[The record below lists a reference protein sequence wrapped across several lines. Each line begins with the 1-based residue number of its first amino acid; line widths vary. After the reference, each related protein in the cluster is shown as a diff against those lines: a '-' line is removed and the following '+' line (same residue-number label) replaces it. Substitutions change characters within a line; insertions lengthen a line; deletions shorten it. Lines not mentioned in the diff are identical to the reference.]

1 MERVKDVDTLQLLV
15 PLEQSLKVL
24 QELDR
29 LLMLDVVVFE
39 GAAGVTRFLTNFN
52 TLQIR
57 QIADGA
63 CELHNNFRVHMTV

>member
-1 MERVKDVDTLQLLV
+1 MEGVEDVDALQLLI
-15 PLEQSLKVL
+15 PLEQGLEVL

-29 LLMLDVVVFE
+29 LLMFNVTVFK
-39 GAAGVTRFLTNFN
+39 GAAGMTRFLTNFN